1 MPTAVDSSRDVCPTT
16 KQKRC
21 ILKERDIMLR
31 NGVWRIAID
40 VEMEPNEE
48 ALSVIRRD
56 LLIVGERKQEYTFNS
71 ELKLIATVEDFG
83 N

>member
-1 MPTAVDSSRDVCPTT
+1 
-16 KQKRC
+16 
-21 ILKERDIMLR
+21 MLR

-48 ALSVIRRD
+48 ALSIIRRD